1 MAWLPGRR
9 TAPRAARSM
18 PMNTS
23 LIGRSYP
30 ETRYRVTAEATE
42 RYARATNETNPRF
55 FEGAADLIAPPLFP
69 VVYHPRALG
78 LAIGDPELGIDF
90 KRALHGE
97 QDMRFRAPIRP
108 GDEITTKARID
119 SIREK
124 GTGETISLDLVSHNQ
139 DGVEV
144 ESTLFTLFVRGPSGG
159 SKGEGSS
166 VLAPSA
172 SEPVACVAQQLDSD
186 QTYRYSEASGDRTKI
201 HLDADAA
208 RRAGLPGIIGHGLC
222 TMAFVSRALIES
234 CAEGDPVRLER
245 LSVRFA
251 LPVIPGEM
259 IETHITS
266 GEEAG
271 VYRFDTLDPRGAPV
285 VTQGRAE
292 IATDPR

>member
-1 MAWLPGRR
+1 M
-9 TAPRAARSM
+9 SM
-18 PMNTS
+18 NKS
-23 LIGRSYP
+23 LVGRSYP

-42 RYARATNETNPRF
+42 GYARATNETNPRYF
-55 FEGAADLIAPPLFP
+55 AGATDRVAPPLFP

-78 LAIGDPELGIDF
+78 HAIGDPELGIDF

-108 GDEITTKARID
+108 GDEITTTARID
-119 SIREK
+119 AIREK

-159 SKGEGSS
+159 PKGERAKEDTP
-166 VLAPSA
+166 APA
-172 SEPVACVAQQLDSD
+172 SEPIARVAQQLDVD

-222 TMAFVSRALIES
+222 TMAFVSRALIDTL
-234 CAEGDPVRLER
+234 AEGEPARLER
-245 LSVRFA
+245 LSLRFA
-251 LPVIPGEM
+251 LPVIPGET
-259 IETHITS
+259 IETSIWAAE
-266 GEEAG
+266 GAG
-271 VYRFDTLDPRGAPV
+271 IYRFETLDPRGAPV
-285 VTQGRAE
+285 VSQGRAE
-292 IATDPR
+292 IGKESR